1 MRISV
6 RMTDETES
14 CAEGRERYQ
23 VDAVKFIIGNNNTY
37 YELMPGKDLL
47 SFTEFNFSF
56 FWEQCI
62 EAGKTASKTGRLPA
76 ELMQSARNTLSQ
88 CHPYVKACIEG
99 SFDSAAV
106 DCIIAY
112 ICSSENIGLEEL
124 WARCISPKN
133 NYESA
138 IFRRIS
144 EYKTG
149 RSVNQWINIVRINEY
164 AKKKLDFIYDDRAGS
179 DISPDEYRRRK
190 DYFDLAFSIA
200 ANEMGFP
207 SEDMPYVR
215 KYSPSLA
222 PESAFRMGKF
232 SRYVYGAVS
241 EKLSKIP
248 AGSSKQINPV
258 IADQSAMD
266 AFSYIKDMERPDSL
280 EMRRASMEEMRGG
293 PVVYMPAGFKG
304 IIDLEFDLLEEN
316 GEHIERCVSCGRYFI
331 RGREHNSPYCSRV
344 NPSGRTCLAAHEEQ
358 QRLRREAA
366 EKARIAEEE
375 ARRAAAEA
383 EERARLA
390 GMRAKK
396 VPVII
401 PAELDLRSQAL
412 YYNLSKC
419 AGREMD
425 RAEFEEWAGY
435 LESLKDNIR
444 NGDGSISQLEDFL
457 RSAEKM
463 YGDILKK
470 DKAAAPAA
478 PQRDTAYVPKSRK
491 TAADRA
497 VKWIPK
503 SFDSVSEAQK
513 DFEAVYENV
522 PSLSEEPLRRDRS
535 EPTADIP
542 ERQDRSEYV
551 AKSIKGSADRAVR
564 WIPKSFDA
572 EPAPPKTSDFE
583 RAYVREMKTE
593 SRPVPA
599 AVSYEPPKTAPVQT
613 VQPAA
618 EEHVTEDGRT
628 YKPFV
633 PKKYASLYEAMT
645 DPKYKTEKG
654 APTVGDVMGIAEL
667 AAAKK
672 DTFIFSSADSGED
685 KPKKTDGTPPA
696 RVIRMPD
703 RTSAGRR

>member
-1 MRISV
+1 M
-6 RMTDETES
+6 
-14 CAEGRERYQ
+14 
-23 VDAVKFIIGNNNTY
+23 DAVKFIIGNNNTY
-37 YELMPGKDLL
+37 YDLEPGKDII

-62 EAGKTASKTGRLPA
+62 EAGKTGSKTGRLPA

-99 SFDSAAV
+99 SFDSAAI

-133 NYESA
+133 NYEAS

-164 AKKKLDFIYDDRAGS
+164 AKKKLDFIYNDKADS
-179 DISPDEYRRRK
+179 NISADEYRRRK
-190 DYFDLAFSIA
+190 EYFDLAFSIS
-200 ANEMGFP
+200 ANEMGFAA
-207 SEDMPYVR
+207 EEMPYVR

-222 PESAFRMGKF
+222 PEAAFRMGKF
-232 SRYVYGAVS
+232 SRYVYGSVS
-241 EKLSKIP
+241 EKLRKIP
-248 AGSSKQINPV
+248 SDSSKQVSPV
-258 IADQSAMD
+258 ISDQSAMD

-280 EMRRASMEEMRGG
+280 EMRRASMEGMQCGS
-293 PVVYMPAGFKG
+293 VVYMPTGFKG
-304 IIDLEFDLLEEN
+304 IIDLEFDLLEEK

-331 RGREHNSPYCSRV
+331 RSKEYDVPYCSRV
-344 NPSGRTCLAAHEEQ
+344 NSGGRTCLAAHEEQ
-358 QRLRREAA
+358 QRLRKEAA

-375 ARRAAAEA
+375 ARRAAEEA

-390 GMRAKK
+390 SLRTNK

-401 PAELDLRSQAL
+401 PRELDLRSQAL

-457 RSAEKM
+457 KSAEKM
-463 YGDILKK
+463 YGDILAK
-470 DKAAAPAA
+470 DKTAPAA
-478 PQRDTAYVPKSRK
+478 VQKSAAYAPRSAK
-491 TAADRA
+491 TSADRA
-497 VKWIPK
+497 VKWVPK
-503 SFDSVSEAQK
+503 SFDSVSDAQR
-513 DFEAVYENV
+513 DFEAVYENA
-522 PSLSEEPLRRDRS
+522 PPMSEERPAQRA
-535 EPTADIP
+535 EPA
-542 ERQDRSEYV
+542 ERQNRSEY
-551 AKSIKGSADRAVR
+551 APKSIKSSADKAVR
-564 WIPKSFDA
+564 WIPKSFDP
-572 EPAPPKTSDFE
+572 EPAPKKS
-583 RAYVREMKTE
+583 AVYVGAPAEK
-593 SRPVPA
+593 PA
-599 AVSYEPPKTAPVQT
+599 APKPVTYEPPKAAPVQT
-613 VQPAA
+613 VQPVPD
-618 EEHVTEDGRT
+618 EHISEDGRK

-645 DPKYKTEKG
+645 DPKYKVDKT

-672 DTFIFSSADSGED
+672 DTFILSTADSGDAPDAD
-685 KPKKTDGTPPA
+685 KPKKSDSTPPT
-696 RVIRMPD
+696 RIIRSQG
-703 RTSAGRR
+703 RTNVGRR

>member
-1 MRISV
+1 MD
-6 RMTDETES
+6 T
-14 CAEGRERYQ
+14 
-23 VDAVKFIIGNNNTY
+23 VKFIIGNNNTY
-37 YELMPGKDLL
+37 YDLEPGKDLL
-47 SFTEFNFSF
+47 GFTEFNFSF

-62 EAGKTASKTGRLPA
+62 EAGKTGSKTGRLPA

-99 SFDSAAV
+99 SFDSAAI

-133 NYESA
+133 NYEAA

-164 AKKKLDFIYDDRAGS
+164 AKKKLDFIYNDKPDSG
-179 DISPDEYRRRK
+179 ISADEYRRRK
-190 DYFDLAFSIA
+190 EYFDLAFSIA
-200 ANEMGFP
+200 ANEMGFAA
-207 SEDMPYVR
+207 EEMPYVR

-222 PESAFRMGKF
+222 PEAAFRMGKF

-241 EKLSKIP
+241 EKLQSIP
-248 AGSSKQINPV
+248 SESSKQVSPV
-258 IADQSAMD
+258 ISDQSAMD

-280 EMRRASMEEMRGG
+280 EMRRASIEDMQCGS
-293 PVVYMPAGFKG
+293 VVYMATGFKG

-316 GEHIERCVSCGRYFI
+316 GEHIERCVSCRRYFI
-331 RGREHNSPYCSRV
+331 RSREYDSPYCSRV

-358 QRLRREAA
+358 QRLRKEAA
-366 EKARIAEEE
+366 EKARLAEEE
-375 ARRAAAEA
+375 ARRAAEEA
-383 EERARLA
+383 EERAKLA
-390 GMRAKK
+390 PLRTNK

-401 PAELDLRSQAL
+401 PRELDLRSQAL

-457 RSAEKM
+457 KSAEKM
-463 YGDILKK
+463 YGDILAK
-470 DKAAAPAA
+470 DKTSAPITVQKSAAYA
-478 PQRDTAYVPKSRK
+478 PKSVK
-491 TAADRA
+491 NSADRA
-497 VKWIPK
+497 VKWVPK

-513 DFEAVYENV
+513 DFEAVYENA
-522 PSLSEEPLRRDRS
+522 PSMSEERS
-535 EPTADIP
+535 AETSELT
-542 ERQDRSEYV
+542 ERQSRSEY
-551 AKSIKGSADRAVR
+551 APKSIKSSADKAVR

-572 EPAPPKTSDFE
+572 EPAPKKSMGYATTPAEK
-583 RAYVREMKTE
+583 
-593 SRPVPA
+593 PA
-599 AVSYEPPKTAPVQT
+599 APKPVTYEPPKTAPVQT
-613 VQPAA
+613 VQPVP
-618 EEHVTEDGRT
+618 EEHISEDGRK

-645 DPKYKTEKG
+645 DPKYKVDKT
-654 APTVGDVMGIAEL
+654 APTVGDVIGIAEL

-672 DTFIFSSADSGED
+672 DTFIFSSAESTDTTVSD
-685 KPKKTDGTPPA
+685 KPKKTDGAPPT
-696 RVIRMPD
+696 RVIRSQG
-703 RTSAGRR
+703 RTNAGRR

>member
-1 MRISV
+1 M
-6 RMTDETES
+6 
-14 CAEGRERYQ
+14 
-23 VDAVKFIIGNNNTY
+23 DAVKFIIGNNNTY
-37 YELMPGKDLL
+37 YDLEPGKDLL
-47 SFTEFNFSF
+47 GFTEFSFSF

-62 EAGKTASKTGRLPA
+62 EAGKTGSKTGRLPA

-99 SFDSAAV
+99 SFDSAAI

-133 NYESA
+133 NYEAA

-164 AKKKLDFIYDDRAGS
+164 AKKKLDFIYNDKPDS
-179 DISPDEYRRRK
+179 NISADEYRRRK
-190 DYFDLAFSIA
+190 EYFDLAFSIA
-200 ANEMGFP
+200 ANEMGFAA
-207 SEDMPYVR
+207 EEMPYVR

-222 PESAFRMGKF
+222 PEAAFRMGKF

-241 EKLSKIP
+241 EKLQKIP
-248 AGSSKQINPV
+248 SDSSKQVSPV
-258 IADQSAMD
+258 ISDQSAMD

-280 EMRRASMEEMRGG
+280 EMRRASMEEMQCGS
-293 PVVYMPAGFKG
+293 VVYMATGFKG

-331 RGREHNSPYCSRV
+331 RSREYSSPYCSRV
-344 NPSGRTCLAAHEEQ
+344 NSSGRTCLAAHEEQ
-358 QRLRREAA
+358 QRLRKEAA
-366 EKARIAEEE
+366 EKARLAEEE
-375 ARRAAAEA
+375 ARRAAEEA

-390 GMRAKK
+390 PLRANK

-401 PAELDLRSQAL
+401 PRELDLRSQAL

-457 RSAEKM
+457 KSAEKM
-463 YGDILKK
+463 YGDILSKE
-470 DKAAAPAA
+470 KAAAPEQAV
-478 PQRDTAYVPKSRK
+478 QSNGAYAPKSRK
-491 TAADRA
+491 TSADRA
-497 VKWIPK
+497 VKWVPK

-513 DFEAVYENV
+513 DFEAVYENT
-522 PSLSEEPLRRDRS
+522 PSISEEHS
-535 EPTADIP
+535 AETAELP
-542 ERQDRSEYV
+542 ERQSRSEY
-551 AKSIKGSADRAVR
+551 APKSIKSSADKAVR
-564 WIPKSFDA
+564 WIPKSFDS
-572 EPAPPKTSDFE
+572 EPAPRKSTDLDSSFNRKMAPEVSSAPK
-583 RAYVREMKTE
+583 
-593 SRPVPA
+593 PA
-599 AVSYEPPKTAPVQT
+599 IYEPPKAAPVQAP
-613 VQPAA
+613 QPAT
-618 EEHVTEDGRT
+618 EEHISEDGRK

-645 DPKYKTEKG
+645 DPKYKVDKT

-672 DTFIFSSADSGED
+672 DTFILSSAESTDATDSD
-685 KPKKTDGTPPA
+685 KPKKTDGAPPT
-696 RVIRMPD
+696 RVIRSQG
-703 RTSAGRR
+703 RTNVGRR